1 VVPVVAE
8 DQDLLDL
15 QDLVTV
21 VVLVV
26 VEQHLLSLEH
36 P

>member
-1 VVPVVAE
+1 VLAAEE

-15 QDLVTV
+15 QDLVIV